1 LLLTKVARVNQP
13 RRRAD
18 AARNDELIL
27 DAGVDLLREKGPDRI
42 TALDL
47 ARAAGLTTGAVY
59 ARYENNEE
67 ILVGLWQNRVSRAM
81 KSFFETAIGVLEP
94 GQSRADSQ
102 AHIAMS
108 LANPAGLL
116 KPAISLMIA
125 APRVPEL
132 AEVVIP
138 DVQAWL
144 AGIGVDAAPRD
155 ADSDRRLAVIGFVVG
170 CLYYSAIDLFDPAEW
185 EAIKPAAH
193 AVIDSRKSPKWP
205 PAREVPLAHSMISTD
220 NPVRD
225 ALVNGAARVIAR
237 SGVERATTQRIAR
250 AADLP
255 PSALFAEYRTRQ
267 SLFEDVATKLLNNLY
282 RGARA
287 GNYIDASQAVPD
299 VGPAVTLDDPRLE
312 MYQEVLKHQ
321 AMSANYTL
329 LSPAGREL
337 RRLRLEFHLA
347 AIHDPMARSALVQAD
362 LDASVFAAQLFG
374 RHYGLPG
381 EILVPGSHMLRMLAQ
396 GLMLIEDCSGLAYGM
411 DVRLI
416 FEPLYEFIIDEALR
430 VNNGG

>member
-1 LLLTKVARVNQP
+1 MNAP

-67 ILVGLWQNRVSRAM
+67 VLVGLWQNRVSRAM
-81 KSFFETAIGVLEP
+81 KSFFEIALGVLEP
-94 GQSRADSQ
+94 GQSRADAQ

-116 KPAISLMIA
+116 KPGISLMIA
-125 APRVPEL
+125 APRIAEL

-138 DVQAWL
+138 DVQSWL
-144 AGIGVDAAPRD
+144 TELGVHESAGEPA
-155 ADSDRRLAVIGFVVG
+155 SDRRLAVIGFVVG
-170 CLYYSAIDLFDPAEW
+170 CLYFAAIDQFDPAEW

-193 AVIDSRKSPKWP
+193 AVIDNLDRTEWP
-205 PAREVPLAHSMISTD
+205 PPKAIPPADCTISTD
-220 NPVRD
+220 NEVRD

-237 SGVERATTQRIAR
+237 GGVERATTQRIAR
-250 AADLP
+250 AANLP
-255 PSALFAEYRTRQ
+255 PSALFSEYRTRQ
-267 SLFEDVATKLLNNLY
+267 ALFSDVATKLLNHIY
-282 RGARA
+282 RGSRA
-287 GNYIDASQAVPD
+287 GDYIDDATVADEIRFATSS
-299 VGPAVTLDDPRLE
+299 DDPRLTAYTE
-312 MYQEVLKHQ
+312 MLKSQ
-321 AMSANYTL
+321 STGANHTL
-329 LSPAGREL
+329 LSPAGREQ

-347 AIHDPMARSALVQAD
+347 AIHDPSIREALVNADRDANDFAAD
-362 LDASVFAAQLFG
+362 LFTRAFG
-374 RHYGLPG
+374 LAP
-381 EILVPGSHMLRMLAQ
+381 EILVPGARMLRTLAQ
-396 GLMLIEDCSGLAYGM
+396 GLMLIEDCSGCAFGL

-416 FEPLYEFIIDEALR
+416 FEPLSDYVIEESLR
-430 VNNGG
+430 LNRAR